1 MIDFIKLSS
10 RLNTTQMA
18 DLKNRI
24 DFNGS
29 YNESTGEPE
38 KILANGKKGSYRSTG
53 WIKDIKLDLF
63 PKGYVEVSG
72 SLHKYYNDGKHNYNQ
87 FGRKEAEIALKR
99 LIEATGLELPFFK
112 VDSVEVGVN
121 LMPPIPSDD
130 IINNAL
136 MYKRRPFEAKY
147 CTDEGNYRQA
157 TLSEYWVKFYNKR
170 LHYEIQGYDI
180 GYEILRFE
188 LKINK
193 MRVLAKYRV
202 FTLKDLIDSIEQ
214 IAKDML
220 PKAWRQ
226 VLLYDPTMNKQT
238 KEKTIKY
245 ANVNFWRGIA
255 GKNNRSYNYHH
266 RKLYRMMEGN
276 TCAIQAKVKDLM
288 LETLDGLV

>member
-53 WIKDIKLDLF
+53 WTKNMKLELF
-63 PKGYVEVSG
+63 PNGYVELAG

-99 LIEATGLELPFFK
+99 LIEVSGLELPYFK
-112 VDSVEVGVN
+112 VESVEVGVN
-121 LMPPIPSDD
+121 LMTPIPSDD

-157 TLSEYWVKFYNKR
+157 TLSEYWVKLYNKR
-170 LHYEIQGYDI
+170 LHYEKQGYDI
-180 GYEILRFE
+180 GHEILRFE

-193 MRVLAKYRV
+193 MRMLAKYRV
-202 FTLKDLIDSIEQ
+202 FTLEDLLINIED

-220 PKAWRQ
+220 PKAWEE
-226 VLLYDPTMNKQT
+226 VMLYDPTMNKQT
-238 KEKTIKY
+238 KEKTLQY

-255 GKNNRSYNYHH
+255 KERSYNYHH

-276 TCAIQAKVKDLM
+276 TCAIQAQVKDVM
-288 LETLDGLV
+288 LDTLDCLV

>member
-38 KILANGKKGSYRSTG
+38 KILANGKKASYRSTA
-53 WIKDIKLDLF
+53 WIKNIKLDIF
-63 PKGYVEVSG
+63 SKGYIELAG
-72 SLHKYYNDGKHNYNQ
+72 SLHKYFNDGKHNYNQ

-99 LIEATGLELPFFK
+99 LTEATGLKLQFFK

-121 LMPPIPSDD
+121 LTPPIPSDD

-136 MYKRRPFEAKY
+136 MYKRKPFEAKHRN
-147 CTDEGNYRQA
+147 DEGNYIQVK
-157 TLSEYWVKFYNKR
+157 LYEYWVKLYNKR
-170 LHYEIQGYDI
+170 LHYEKQGYDI
-180 GYEILRFE
+180 GHEILRFE

-193 MRVLAKYRV
+193 MRMLANYRV
-202 FTLKDLIDSIEQ
+202 FTLEDLLNNIED

-220 PKAWRQ
+220 PKAWME
-226 VLLYDPTMNKQT
+226 VMLYDPTINKQT
-238 KEKTIKY
+238 KEKTLQY
-245 ANVNFWRGIA
+245 ANVNFWREIA
-255 GKNNRSYNYHH
+255 EERSYNYHH
-266 RKLYRMMEGN
+266 RKLYRLMEGN
-276 TCAIQAKVKDLM
+276 TCAIQAQVKDLM
-288 LETLDGLV
+288 LDTLDCLV